1 MAENAENNPYIVRA
15 LESFQNQNF
24 SNLAAKLQ
32 EEGDVVIPNV
42 VTLAFAFVL
51 ETLTYTMKDN
61 WRFLR
66 VCQNMTTFQKLS
78 STR

>member
-1 MAENAENNPYIVRA
+1 MAENAENNPYIVRV

-42 VTLAFAFVL
+42 VTLSCL
-51 ETLTYTMKDN
+51 CPRNIDLHYE
-61 WRFLR
+61 R
-66 VCQNMTTFQKLS
+66 
-78 STR
+78 